1 MNQSKI
7 VVIGSCNTDM
17 VIKSERLPAPGETI
31 IGGVFLMNPG
41 GKGANQAVAAAR
53 MGGNVTFITKTGNDH
68 FGKQSIELYQA
79 EKINTDYIRSDP
91 EHPSGIALITVDA
104 KGENCIVVAS
114 GANATL
120 SPADIDN
127 AKDEIESAGIVLMQ
141 LEIPMETVEYAAQI
155 AHQKGVKVILNPAPA
170 QPLSDQLLKSVHIII
185 PNMTEAEM
193 LSGVK
198 VTDWASA
205 KEAAD
210 VISKRGVKVVV
221 LTLGALGALVKE
233 GDQIHQIDAI
243 PVTAVDTTA
252 AGDTFCGTL
261 CVGLSEGLSE
271 GLPEELTVGLSEGF
285 SNGLPIVDAV
295 KLACSAS
302 AISVTRMGAQAS
314 IPYRK
319 DIQF

>member
-1 MNQSKI
+1 MNQNKI

-17 VIKSERLPAPGETI
+17 VIKSERLPLPGETI
-31 IGGVFLMNPG
+31 IGGVFMMNPG

-68 FGKQSIELYQA
+68 FGEQSIELYRK
-79 EKINTDYIRSDP
+79 EKINTEYILSDP
-91 EHPSGIALITVDA
+91 VHPSGIALITVDA

-120 SPADIDN
+120 SLADIDK
-127 AKDEIESAGIVLMQ
+127 AKDEIESAEIVLMQ

-155 AHQKGVKVILNPAPA
+155 AHRKGVKVILNPAPA

-185 PNMTEAEM
+185 PNKTEAEM

-198 VTDWASA
+198 VTDWLSAVTAASA
-205 KEAAD
+205 
-210 VISKRGVKVVV
+210 ISERGVDVVV
-221 LTLGALGALVKE
+221 LTLGAMGALVKE
-233 GDQIHQIDAI
+233 GDRFFKIDAI

-252 AGDTFCGTL
+252 AGDTFCGTF
-261 CVGLSEGLSE
+261 CVGLSQGLS
-271 GLPEELTVGLSEGF
+271 V
-285 SNGLPIVDAV
+285 VDAV
-295 KLACSAS
+295 RLACSAS
-302 AISVTRMGAQAS
+302 AISVTKMGAQAS

-319 DIQF
+319 EVQFPTTTSTQV